1 MIRLTENVSWINFF
15 YLKRILKRVCYSKWK
30 VWYKLLSSSEL
41 KKCCAFMHQISF
53 WEAQNSVYKND
64 FSHVHY
70 LVHDHWKKVSR
81 GAYFFSVVYACTNS
95 FNKTYKKLCARISI
109 FPPRSIYTESHTYM
123 FKKSIYNYLV
133 LDLTKPDFWSGKWWT
148 TLVND
153 K

>member
-1 MIRLTENVSWINFF
+1 MILLTENVSWINFF

-41 KKCCAFMHQISF
+41 KKCCATMHQISF

-64 FSHVHY
+64 FSYVHY

-95 FNKTYKKLCARISI
+95 FNKTQKIMCQNFHFSPQKYLHREPHLHVQKKYI
-109 FPPRSIYTESHTYM
+109 
-123 FKKSIYNYLV
+123 
-133 LDLTKPDFWSGKWWT
+133 
-148 TLVND
+148 
-153 K
+153 